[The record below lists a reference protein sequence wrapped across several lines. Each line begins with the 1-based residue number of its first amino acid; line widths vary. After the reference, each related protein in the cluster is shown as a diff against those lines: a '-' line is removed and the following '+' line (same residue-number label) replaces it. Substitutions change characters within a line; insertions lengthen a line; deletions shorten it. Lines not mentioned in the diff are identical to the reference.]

1 MIPRYTPADFR
12 DLWSPKRKYEAWF
25 DVEIA
30 ACRAMERA
38 SIVPTGTA
46 DRVLVFRDQLDPAA
60 IDEIEKV
67 TRHDVIAFLTHVEE
81 LAGEPARW
89 LHRGMTSSDVLD
101 SSLALLLVEATDR
114 LLDRIDGVLEAFR
127 ARIEE
132 HRKTPA
138 IGRSHGIHAEPVTFG
153 LILAGHHAELRRGRA
168 RLALARE
175 EIAVGKIAGA
185 VGTYAHLTP
194 AIEAEA
200 LGSLGLRPETAS
212 TQVVARDRHAAYVS
226 TLGIIAAGIER
237 FSTNVRHWQRTEVGE
252 AEEHFKK
259 GQKGSSAMPHKR
271 NPVLTENLSGL
282 GRVVRAAVVPSFE
295 NVALWHERDISH
307 SSVERM
313 MLPDATATLGFML
326 DRVRG
331 VIADLIVYPERLRQ
345 NLDQTGGLW
354 ASEGILLAL
363 VDRGLGRQEAYVLV
377 QRNAMKAFEGQGEFR
392 ELLHDDAEIGKHLSA
407 EDIDKEFDLDHA
419 LAHVDTIIDR
429 VLGGA

>member
-114 LLDRIDGVLEAFR
+114 LLHRIDGVLEAFR

-153 LILAGHHAELRRGRA
+153 LILAGHHAELRRRRA